1 MLFDISG
8 STCSGLIGIFSAIF
22 GMCYPLM
29 LQAIDKIDEKYK
41 VVRFV
46 ELFKEEKVYRRFNKF
61 LLLSIGFSVI
71 APFALYLMN
80 NILWVQILVLMS
92 HTFVV
97 LCLIL
102 HAIRLFDM
110 ILIYYN
116 PELFFAH
123 LLKKPDDYLL
133 ELIDLAKFAAKKEN
147 TSLYNSCIQH
157 VYELLSK
164 NRL

>member
-1 MLFDISG
+1 
-8 STCSGLIGIFSAIF
+8 
-22 GMCYPLM
+22 
-29 LQAIDKIDEKYK
+29 
-41 VVRFV
+41 
-46 ELFKEEKVYRRFNKF
+46 
-61 LLLSIGFSVI
+61 
-71 APFALYLMN
+71 MN
-80 NILWVQILVLMS
+80 NILWAQILVLMS